1 MGYERET
8 SERES
13 NSDCVVRYVRGVFN
27 SMFTPGI
34 TTRVINK
41 YAPKIEEA
49 VRQVEL
55 DREYAL

>member
-1 MGYERET
+1 MNEHEAKV
-8 SERES
+8 
-13 NSDCVVRYVRGVFN
+13 NAIKVVMCDMFEEFSN

-41 YAPKIEEA
+41 YAPKVEEA